1 MGDDEPESDE
11 EDLDDTEKPIYN
23 PKKVPLDW
31 TGKPI
36 PYWLYKLH
44 GLNVEYKCEICGNF
58 SYWGPRAFER
68 HFQVRVCVRARVR
81 VRRPVRVRTRAAERL
96 GSAFPGLANCNET

>member
-1 MGDDEPESDE
+1 MENDMGEEEPESEESEDE
-11 EDLDDTEKPIYN
+11 GEKPIYN

-44 GLNVEYKCEICGNF
+44 GLNIESDALPLSILP
-58 SYWGPRAFER
+58 SIHR
-68 HFQVRVCVRARVR
+68 
-81 VRRPVRVRTRAAERL
+81 
-96 GSAFPGLANCNET
+96 SAHPSF